1 MNERVI
7 MEYFIG
13 IIIGLVV
20 GVSIGFIVNRILQK
34 QKRQDQENLIK
45 NMENTFGELSRKAL
59 SQNSSEFLKLADQ
72 NLSKQTQ
79 EGTKEL
85 DTKKQLID
93 QTLGKMETEL
103 KNVNDL
109 VRELE
114 KDREGKF
121 GELTKQLD
129 ITNDLTG
136 KLQKATN
143 QLNSALY
150 NTKVRGQWGQR
161 MAEDI
166 LNLVGL
172 KEGINY
178 VKQKT
183 SETTGK
189 RPDYTFLLPQNLKV
203 NMDVKFPLNSYLH
216 YLDAESVN
224 DKDKHKSQF
233 KKDVR
238 NRIKE
243 VTTSR
248 EYINPE
254 DNTVDYVIVFIP
266 NEQVYA
272 FANENDGDLLN
283 EALKNKVILCSPVT
297 LYAVLTLIRQSVDN
311 FRLERN
317 STEILSLLEEFYKK
331 WEKFVGTLNK
341 MGKMIDETQKEYKN
355 LIGSCQ
361 DQLGSC
367 LEKIDDLREQSDMV
381 TQISDSNG
389 DE

>member
-1 MNERVI
+1 
-7 MEYFIG
+7 MEY
-13 IIIGLVV
+13 IIGFV
-20 GVSIGFIVNRILQK
+20 IGALIVIIVKSVLLK
-34 QKRQDQENLIK
+34 QKKQEQEKL
-45 NMENTFGELSRKAL
+45 MEGMKESFAALSKDAL
-59 SQNSSEFLKLADQ
+59 SQNTDDFLKIADQ
-72 NLSKQTQ
+72 KLSNQTQ
-79 EGTKEL
+79 EGKNEL

-93 QTLGKMETEL
+93 KTLTDMKTEL
-103 KNVNDL
+103 DKVNDL
-109 VRELE
+109 IREFE

-150 NTKVRGQWGQR
+150 NTKVRGQWGER

-172 KEGINY
+172 KENINY

-189 RPDYTFLLPQNLKV
+189 RPDYTFFLPQNLKV

-216 YLDAESVN
+216 YLEAESEN
-224 DKDKHKSQF
+224 DKDKHKNQF

-254 DNTVDYVIVFIP
+254 ENTVDYVIVFIP

-272 FANENDGDLLN
+272 FANENDGDLLD

-297 LYAVLTLIRQSVDN
+297 LYAVLTLIRQAVDN
-311 FRLERN
+311 FRLERS
-317 STEILSLLEEFYKK
+317 STEILSLLKEFYKK

-341 MGKMIDETQKEYKN
+341 MGKMIDDAQKEYKN

-367 LEKIDDLREQSDMV
+367 LEKIDDLRVQSDIV
-381 TQISDSNG
+381 TQDSDSNEELG
-389 DE
+389 NEFIESK